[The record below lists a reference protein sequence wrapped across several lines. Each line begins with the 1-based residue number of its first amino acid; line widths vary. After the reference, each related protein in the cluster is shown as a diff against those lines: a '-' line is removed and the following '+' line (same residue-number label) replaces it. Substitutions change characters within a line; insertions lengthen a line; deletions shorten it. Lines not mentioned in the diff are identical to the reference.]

1 MGAQDTGKLFGAR
14 VLPII
19 NKRST
24 TVSRI
29 IIRPT
34 TLFGRSAVTVSLA
47 FILFQALTLA
57 AVVYFV
63 LFPLAQRSAD
73 DLAELIVLSA
83 QTWVELPPET
93 RPDFEQ
99 ELARNHG
106 LWLFA
111 ARSPL
116 VPNARFGPYQRWLEA
131 ALEKR
136 AGKQVR
142 VVVSE
147 WTEPWF
153 WTEVSVA
160 GQAIRI
166 GFPKS
171 RIGAQPFLA
180 LLLVLGAGVLLALAT
195 ALVLARRIT
204 LPLARLSLAT
214 ARVGKGETPELLPES
229 GPEELAAVAR
239 NFNLMARQ
247 VRDLLA
253 NRTTLLAGI
262 SHDLRTP
269 LARMHLALEMLPES
283 SDAKLVERL
292 RRDLEQMNH
301 LIGTFLDLSRGL
313 GNEEK
318 QPVDLHALIA
328 ELAEDARRGGAS
340 VLSQPGQPRE
350 IIAAPLALRRILSNL
365 LDNAIRYGDGKPV
378 AMTWEDAPQGRIRIS
393 VLDRGPGIPEA
404 QRETVFQPFYRMESS
419 RSAATGGSG
428 LGLAIARQLAES
440 NGWSVELLPR
450 AGGGS
455 EARLTL

>member
-1 MGAQDTGKLFGAR
+1 M
-14 VLPII
+14 
-19 NKRST
+19 
-24 TVSRI
+24 
-29 IIRPT
+29 
-34 TLFGRSAVTVSLA
+34 TVSLA

-63 LFPLAQRSAD
+63 LFPLAERSAD

-106 LWLFA
+106 LWLFE

-116 VPNARFGPYQRWLEA
+116 VPSARFGPYQRWLEA

-136 AGKQVR
+136 AGKPVR

-147 WTEPWF
+147 WNEPWF
-153 WTEVSVA
+153 WTEVSVG

-180 LLLVLGAGVLLALAT
+180 LLLVLGAGILVALAT
-195 ALVLARRIT
+195 SLVLARRIT

-229 GPEELAAVAR
+229 GPQELAAVAR

-269 LARMHLALEMLPES
+269 LARMRLALEMLSET
-283 SDAKLVERL
+283 SDPKLVERME
-292 RRDLEQMNH
+292 RDLEQMNL

-313 GNEEK
+313 GYEEK
-318 QPVDLHALIA
+318 QPVDLNALIG
-328 ELAEDARRGGAS
+328 ELAEEARHGGATVACGPDMS
-340 VLSQPGQPRE
+340 PGE
-350 IIAAPLALRRILSNL
+350 VNTAPLALRRILSNL
-365 LDNAIRYGDGKPV
+365 LDNAIRYGNGKPV
-378 AMTWEDAPQGRIRIS
+378 TIEWEQTREGSIRVS
-393 VLDRGPGIPEA
+393 VLDRGPGIPEDL
-404 QRETVFQPFYRMESS
+404 RETVFQPFYRMESS

-440 NGWSVELLPR
+440 NGWKLELLPR
-450 AGGGS
+450 CGGGI
-455 EARLTL
+455 EARLML

>member
-1 MGAQDTGKLFGAR
+1 M
-14 VLPII
+14 
-19 NKRST
+19 
-24 TVSRI
+24 SRF
-29 IIRPT
+29 RPT
-34 TLFGRSAVTVSLA
+34 TLFGRSAMTVSLA

-63 LFPLAQRSAD
+63 LFPLAERSAD

-99 ELARNHG
+99 ELAKNHG
-106 LWLFA
+106 LWLFE
-111 ARSPL
+111 ARAPL
-116 VPNARFGPYQRWLEA
+116 APSARFGPYQRWLEA

-136 AGKQVR
+136 AGKPVR

-147 WTEPWF
+147 WNEPWF

-160 GQAIRI
+160 GQTIRI

-180 LLLVLGAGVLLALAT
+180 LLLVLGAGVLVALAT

-229 GPEELAAVAR
+229 GPQELAAVAR
-239 NFNLMARQ
+239 NFNLMAHQ

-269 LARMHLALEMLPES
+269 LARMRLALEMLPET
-283 SDAKLVERL
+283 SDPKLVERMQ
-292 RRDLEQMNH
+292 RDLEQMNH

-313 GNEEK
+313 GYEEK
-318 QPVDLHALIA
+318 QPVDLNALIG
-328 ELAEDARRGGAS
+328 ELAEEARHGGATVECGPDIS
-340 VLSQPGQPRE
+340 PDEVKT
-350 IIAAPLALRRILSNL
+350 APLALRRILSNL
-365 LDNAIRYGDGKPV
+365 LDNAIRYGNGKPV
-378 AMTWEDAPQGRIRIS
+378 TIEWEQTREGNIRVS
-393 VLDRGPGIPEA
+393 VLDRGPGIPEDL
-404 QRETVFQPFYRMESS
+404 RETVFQPFYRMESS

-440 NGWSVELLPR
+440 NGWKLELLPR
-450 AGGGS
+450 TGGGN
-455 EARLTL
+455 EARLIQRGNIG

>member
-1 MGAQDTGKLFGAR
+1 MPRF
-14 VLPII
+14 
-19 NKRST
+19 
-24 TVSRI
+24 
-29 IIRPT
+29 RPAS
-34 TLFGRSAVTVSLA
+34 LFGRSAVTVSLA
-47 FILFQALTLA
+47 FILFQGLTLA

-63 LFPLAQRSAD
+63 LVPLAERSAD

-83 QTWVELPPET
+83 QTWIELPPET

-111 ARSPL
+111 ARAPL
-116 VPNARFGPYQRWLEA
+116 PRNARFAPYRQLLES

-136 AGKQVR
+136 AGKPVP
-142 VVVSE
+142 VAVSE
-147 WTEPWF
+147 WNEPWL
-153 WTEVSVA
+153 WTEVTVA
-160 GQAIRI
+160 GQAISI
-166 GFPKS
+166 GFPQS
-171 RIGAQPFLA
+171 RIGAQPVVA
-180 LLLVLGAGVLLALAT
+180 LLVVLGAGLLLALAT
-195 ALVLARRIT
+195 SLVLARRIT
-204 LPLARLSLAT
+204 QPLARLSLAT
-214 ARVGKGETPELLPES
+214 AHVGESGPPDLLPES
-229 GPEELAAVAR
+229 GPEELAAVTR
-239 NFNLMARQ
+239 NFNLMARR

-301 LIGTFLDLSRGL
+301 LIGVFLDLSRGL

-318 QPVDLHALIA
+318 QPVDLNALIA
-328 ELAEDARRGGAS
+328 ELAEDAQRGGTPVAC
-340 VLSQPGQPRE
+340 QPGPPRE

-365 LDNAIRYGDGKPV
+365 LDNAVRYGASKPV
-378 AMTWEDAPQGRIRIS
+378 AMAWEDSGQERIRIS

-404 QRETVFQPFYRMESS
+404 LRETVFQPFYRMESS

-440 NGWSVELLPR
+440 NGWRVELLPR

>member
-1 MGAQDTGKLFGAR
+1 M
-14 VLPII
+14 
-19 NKRST
+19 
-24 TVSRI
+24 
-29 IIRPT
+29 
-34 TLFGRSAVTVSLA
+34 
-47 FILFQALTLA
+47 
-57 AVVYFV
+57 

-106 LWLFA
+106 LWLFE

-116 VPNARFGPYQRWLEA
+116 PPSARFGPYQQWLEA

-136 AGKQVR
+136 AGKPVR

-147 WTEPWF
+147 WSEPWF

-180 LLLVLGAGVLLALAT
+180 LLLVLGAGVLVALAT
-195 ALVLARRIT
+195 SLVLARRIT

-229 GPEELAAVAR
+229 GPQELAAVAR

-269 LARMHLALEMLPES
+269 LARMRLALEMLPET
-283 SDAKLVERL
+283 SDPKLVERMQ
-292 RRDLEQMNH
+292 RDLEQMNH
-301 LIGTFLDLSRGL
+301 LIGAFLDLSRGL
-313 GNEEK
+313 GYEEK
-318 QPVDLHALIA
+318 QPVDLNVLIG
-328 ELAEDARRGGAS
+328 ELAEDARHGGATVECRS
-340 VLSQPGQPRE
+340 DISPGA
-350 IIAAPLALRRILSNL
+350 IKTAPLALRRILSNL
-365 LDNAIRYGDGKPV
+365 LDNAIRYGAGKPV
-378 AMTWEDAPQGRIRIS
+378 TIEWEASPEGVIRIS
-393 VLDRGPGIPEA
+393 VLDRGPGIPEDL
-404 QRETVFQPFYRMESS
+404 RETVFQPFYRMESS

-440 NGWSVELLPR
+440 NGWKLELLPR
-450 AGGGS
+450 TGGGN
-455 EARLTL
+455 EARLIQA